1 MRFQI
6 GAFPILVLCA
16 SVLVCGCADDP
27 EAPETLTPPEPG
39 IISAFVV
46 DENLN
51 WPVENV
57 TITVTPGNIVMTTNR
72 DGLAVFEVAP
82 GEYFV
87 DASVC
92 CAGPGGI
99 EYHISVKVS
108 EGETT
113 RVKMEACLVCL

>member
-6 GAFPILVLCA
+6 VAFPILVLCA
-16 SVLVCGCADDP
+16 SVLVYGCADDP

-57 TITVTPGNIVMTTNR
+57 TITVTPGNIVMTTNS

-108 EGETT
+108 EGETK